1 MPAYVLG
8 LSAFYHDSAAAL
20 VKDGV
25 VVAAAQQERFS
36 RVRHDRSFPGKAV
49 EYCLEEAGIG
59 LDDLAAVAYHEDP
72 ELKFER
78 VKSSFASAGPGGIT
92 AFGTIYPEW
101 LRWKRNVLE
110 RVEKELVRLGRGTP
124 PKPQNSRH
132 HRSHAASAYFP
143 SPFEN
148 AAVLTIDGVGE
159 WQTTT
164 IWHGHGPDLTFVNSI
179 SYPHSLGLLYS
190 AFTYYCGFKVDSG
203 EYKLMGLAPYG
214 EPVHADL
221 IRRELINLREDG
233 SFTLNMRYFDF
244 LKGQRMVG
252 AAFERLFDGPIRG
265 PERPL
270 TQRHCDLAASVQKV
284 TEEAVYGLAMRAAE
298 LTGERNLCLAGGV
311 ALNCVANGM
320 LSRTGRFDDIW
331 VQPAAGDAGCALGA
345 ALDVSVADAG
355 RPHLGTRRD
364 GMNGA
369 LLGPEFTDD
378 QIRGFLSA
386 GGYAFTE
393 YSEDEM
399 YAVTAQHLA
408 NGAVVGWFQGR
419 MEYGPRALG
428 ARSILGDPRNT
439 EMQKTMNLKIKF
451 RESFR
456 PFAPAVLKEDAGKY
470 FDIEID
476 SPYMLM
482 VAEVSDA
489 IKAELSLTPEGP
501 RRSLGSINE
510 IRSEL
515 PAITHVD
522 LSARVQT
529 VDEERNPRFV
539 RLLRRFKEKTGCSVV
554 VNTSFNVRGEPIVCT
569 PQEAYTCFMRT
580 GMDVLVLGRF
590 VLRKED
596 QPEFVEAV
604 DWREQIPLD

>member
-1 MPAYVLG
+1 MPTYVLG

-20 VKDGV
+20 VKDGA
-25 VVAAAQQERFS
+25 VVAAAQQERFT
-36 RVRHDRSFPGKAV
+36 RVRHDRSFPGRAV
-49 EYCLEEAGIG
+49 EYCLDRAGIG
-59 LDDLAAVAYHEDP
+59 LDDLAAVAYYEDP
-72 ELKFER
+72 KVKFDR
-78 VKSSFASAGPGGIT
+78 VKSSFASAGPRGIV
-92 AFGTIYPEW
+92 AFSDVYPEW
-101 LRWKRNVLE
+101 LRWKRNVLD
-110 RVEKELVRLGRGTP
+110 RVEKELIGLGRGTP
-124 PKPQNSRH
+124 PRPRNSQH

-148 AAVLTIDGVGE
+148 AAVLAIDGVGE

-164 IWHGHGPDLTFVNSI
+164 IWHGRGTDLTFVNSV

-214 EPVHADL
+214 EPVYADL

-265 PERPL
+265 AESPL

-284 TEEAVYGLAMRAAE
+284 TEEAVYGLATRAAE
-298 LTGERNLCLAGGV
+298 LTGERNLCMAGGV

-320 LSRTGRFDDIW
+320 LSRSGRFDDIW

-345 ALDVSVADAG
+345 ALDVAVPDAG
-355 RPHLGTRRD
+355 RPHLGARRD

-369 LLGPEFTDD
+369 LLGPEFTDE
-378 QIRGFLSA
+378 QIREFLGA

-393 YSEDEM
+393 YSEEET
-399 YAVTAQHLA
+399 YAVTAEHLA

-489 IKAELSLTPEGP
+489 IKAETSLSPEGP

-539 RLLRRFKEKTGCSVV
+539 KLLRRFKEKTGCSVV